1 MVRPRRNA
9 QIDDGRRSPGA
20 EEQKNNDNEVQDE
33 GSNGVVAVSAQVNG
47 GGVHGGGNSG
57 GVQAGQQRGRDVDD
71 LGQHERNVRQN
82 VGTPHPD

>member
-1 MVRPRRNA
+1 MARR
-9 QIDDGRRSPGA
+9 GRNQGNGGQRSPAA
-20 EEQKNNDNEVQDE
+20 EEQKANDDEVQDDR
-33 GSNGVVAVSAQVNG
+33 SNGVDEVFAQVNG